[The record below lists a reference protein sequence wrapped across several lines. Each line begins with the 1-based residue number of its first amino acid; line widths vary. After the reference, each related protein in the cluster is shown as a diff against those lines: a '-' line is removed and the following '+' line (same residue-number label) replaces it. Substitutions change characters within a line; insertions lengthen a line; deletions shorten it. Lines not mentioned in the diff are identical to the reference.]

1 MTETVR
7 CWLVERDYEHES
19 MVTLVY
25 ATTDGQRHVTQQRS
39 TALLMKKPVTAA
51 IDVDPERLEAV
62 SDGTDRERYATEAT
76 RLAERHDPDDQV

>member
-25 ATTDGQRHVTQQRS
+25 ATEDGRRYVTQQRS
-39 TALLMKKPVTAA
+39 TALLRKKPVTAG
-51 IDVDPERLEAV
+51 IDVESERLEAV
-62 SDGTDRERYATEAT
+62 PDEETRERYAAEA
-76 RLAERHDPDDQV
+76 RRVAERNDPDDRV